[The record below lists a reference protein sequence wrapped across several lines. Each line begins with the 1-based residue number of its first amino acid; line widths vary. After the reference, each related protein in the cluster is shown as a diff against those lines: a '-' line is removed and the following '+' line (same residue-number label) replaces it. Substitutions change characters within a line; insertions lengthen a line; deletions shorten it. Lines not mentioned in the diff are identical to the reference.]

1 MKSKKVILD
10 TNLWISFLITKNFD
24 AIDTLVDKGY
34 IVLIFSEESLE
45 EFVTVAR
52 RPKISRYIPESAID
66 EILSLFYKYGKLV
79 NVVSNI
85 ADCRDPKDN
94 FLLNLAIDSNA
105 DYLVTGD
112 SDLLTLKRIRK
123 TRILTWS
130 DLLKDLDRLF

>member
-10 TNLWISFLITKNFD
+10 TNLWISFLITKKFCSLD
-24 AIDTLVDKGY
+24 SLIDKGDL
-34 IVLIFSEESLE
+34 ILIFSEESLE

-52 RPKISRYIPESAID
+52 RPKISKYIPESAID
-66 EILSLFYKYGKLV
+66 EILTLFHKYGKLV
-79 NVVSNI
+79 NVVSDI
-85 ADCRDPKDN
+85 ADCRDPKDD

-123 TRILTWS
+123 TRILSWN
-130 DLLKDLDRLF
+130 DFIKDLDKLF